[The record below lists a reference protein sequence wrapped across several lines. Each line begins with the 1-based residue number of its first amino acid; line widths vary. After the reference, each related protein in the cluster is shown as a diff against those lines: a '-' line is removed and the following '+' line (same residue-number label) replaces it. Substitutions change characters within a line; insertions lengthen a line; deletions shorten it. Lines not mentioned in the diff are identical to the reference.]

1 MMLTKCIRKIVFFA
15 YCCESGVNGMECNR
29 KLKENFYLLNSG
41 DSGEKNYD
49 YFSLKCVLMFVRLSV
64 CSREKNVLL
73 FCFFVAVNK

>member
-1 MMLTKCIRKIVFFA
+1 MPVCQCDVNEMYSKDAFFA
-15 YCCESGVNGMECNR
+15 CCCESGVNGMECNR

-64 CSREKNVLL
+64 CSTR
-73 FCFFVAVNK
+73 AM